1 MNELSTFESEEF
13 GTLRVMQIDGEPWF
27 VGKDITDK
35 LEYQNGSRDIARHVD
50 EEDQMM
56 CPMFDGTQRRNV
68 ILINESGLYSLILG
82 STLPAAKKFKKWVTS
97 EVLPSIRKHGMY
109 AVDDLINN
117 PDLAIKALTAL
128 KEEREKNAK
137 LEAVNEELKPKAQL
151 ADAVTGS
158 PYTIS
163 VGEMAKILNQNG
175 VDIGQNRFYKWLRA
189 NGYIMGTNTPTQR
202 AMELKIFVLKEST
215 VCLPDGTQKL
225 VKTPR
230 VTGKG
235 QEYFL
240 KKFAV
245 AAV

>member
-1 MNELSTFESEEF
+1 MNEIIRVTEEMTVSARDLHERLGIMTEFRKWFPRMAEYGFEEGQDFKRVSQKCPTLGGCQEMVDYQVSIDMAKQICMIQRSEEGKKIRQYF
-13 GTLRVMQIDGEPWF
+13 IDLEKAWNTPEQIMARALKVAENT
-27 VGKDITDK
+27 IESLK
-35 LEYQNGSRDIARHVD
+35 LEV
-50 EEDQMM
+50 
-56 CPMFDGTQRRNV
+56 
-68 ILINESGLYSLILG
+68 
-82 STLPAAKKFKKWVTS
+82 
-97 EVLPSIRKHGMY
+97 
-109 AVDDLINN
+109 
-117 PDLAIKALTAL
+117 
-128 KEEREKNAK
+128 KEM
-137 LEAVNEELKPKAQL
+137 KPKAQL

-189 NGYIMGTNTPTQR
+189 NGYIMGTNTPTQK

>member
-1 MNELSTFESEEF
+1 MNELQIFESPQFGQIRTKEINEKIYFSAKDVASALGYVEPAKAMRTHCKNVVAVTFETA
-13 GTLRVMQIDGEPWF
+13 G
-27 VGKDITDK
+27 GKQLVRFIPEGDVYRLIVKSK
-35 LEYQNGSRDIARHVD
+35 LPSAE
-50 EEDQMM
+50 
-56 CPMFDGTQRRNV
+56 
-68 ILINESGLYSLILG
+68 
-82 STLPAAKKFKKWVTS
+82 KFEKWVFE
-97 EVLPSIRKHGMY
+97 EVLPSIRKHGLY
-109 AVDDLINN
+109 AMDDLINN

-137 LEAVNEELKPKAQL
+137 LTAVNEELKPKAEI
-151 ADAVTGS
+151 ADAITGS

-189 NGYIMGTNTPTQR
+189 NGYIMGTNTPTQK

>member
-1 MNELSTFESEEF
+1 MNELKIFENENLGTVRTITTDSETWF
-13 GTLRVMQIDGEPWF
+13 IAGDVCRILGLTNTTMVMQR
-27 VGKDITDK
+27 
-35 LEYQNGSRDIARHVD
+35 LD
-50 EEDQMM
+50 EDERSKFNLGRQGMAA
-56 CPMFDGTQRRNV
+56 V
-68 ILINESGLYSLILG
+68 VNESGLYNLIM
-82 STLPAAKKFKKWVTS
+82 SSRKPEAKQFKKWVTS

-109 AVDDLINN
+109 AMDELINN

-137 LEAVNEELKPKAQL
+137 LTAVNEELKPKAQL

-189 NGYIMGTNTPTQR
+189 NGYIMGTNTPTQK

-215 VCLPDGTQKL
+215 VRLPDGTQKL

-240 KKFAV
+240 KKLAM

>member
-1 MNELSTFESEEF
+1 MNELTIFTSEEF
-13 GTLRVMQIDGEPWF
+13 GQVRTTELN
-27 VGKDITDK
+27 GKTYFSALDVARALGYTNPSKAVSDHCKNAIMGRGNDSLGRQQVFKLIPEGDIYRLISRSNLPSADK
-35 LEYQNGSRDIARHVD
+35 FE
-50 EEDQMM
+50 
-56 CPMFDGTQRRNV
+56 
-68 ILINESGLYSLILG
+68 
-82 STLPAAKKFKKWVTS
+82 KWVFD
-97 EVLPSIRKHGMY
+97 EVLPSIRKHGLY
-109 AVDDLINN
+109 AMDDLINN

-240 KKFAV
+240 KKFEV

>member
-1 MNELSTFESEEF
+1 MNELTIFENENLGTVRTITTDSETWF
-13 GTLRVMQIDGEPWF
+13 IAGDVCRILGLTNTTMVMQR
-27 VGKDITDK
+27 
-35 LEYQNGSRDIARHVD
+35 LD
-50 EEDQMM
+50 EDERSKFNLGRQGMAA
-56 CPMFDGTQRRNV
+56 V
-68 ILINESGLYSLILG
+68 VNESGLYNLIM
-82 STLPAAKKFKKWVTS
+82 SSRKPEAKQFKKWVTS

-109 AVDDLINN
+109 AMDELINN

-128 KEEREKNAK
+128 KEEREKK
-137 LEAVNEELKPKAQL
+137 ERLEAVNEELKPKAEI
-151 ADAVTGS
+151 ADAITGS

-189 NGYIMGTNTPTQR
+189 NGYIMGTNTPTQK

>member
-1 MNELSTFESEEF
+1 MNELTIFTSEEF
-13 GTLRVMQIDGEPWF
+13 GQVRTTELNEKTYFFAHDVARALGYTNPS
-27 VGKDITDK
+27 KAITDHCKNSIMGRGNDSLGRQQVFK
-35 LEYQNGSRDIARHVD
+35 LIPEGDVYRLISKSNLPSAEKFERWV
-50 EEDQMM
+50 
-56 CPMFDGTQRRNV
+56 FD
-68 ILINESGLYSLILG
+68 
-82 STLPAAKKFKKWVTS
+82 
-97 EVLPSIRKHGMY
+97 EVLPSIRRHGLY
-109 AVDDLINN
+109 AMDDLINN

>member
-56 CPMFDGTQRRNV
+56 RPMFDGTQRRNV

-240 KKFAV
+240 KKFEV

>member
-1 MNELSTFESEEF
+1 MNELTIFTSEEF
-13 GTLRVMQIDGEPWF
+13 GQVRTTELNEKTYFFAHDVARALGYTNPS
-27 VGKDITDK
+27 KAITDHCKNSIMGRGNDSLGRQQVFK
-35 LEYQNGSRDIARHVD
+35 LIPEGDVYRLISKSNLPSAEKFERWV
-50 EEDQMM
+50 
-56 CPMFDGTQRRNV
+56 FD
-68 ILINESGLYSLILG
+68 
-82 STLPAAKKFKKWVTS
+82 
-97 EVLPSIRKHGMY
+97 EVLPSIRRHGLY
-109 AVDDLINN
+109 AMDDLINN

-137 LEAVNEELKPKAQL
+137 LEAANEELKPKAQL

>member
-1 MNELSTFESEEF
+1 MNELTIFENENLGTVRTITTDSETWF
-13 GTLRVMQIDGEPWF
+13 IAGDVCRILGIMNTTQAMQ
-27 VGKDITDK
+27 
-35 LEYQNGSRDIARHVD
+35 RVD
-50 EEDQMM
+50 EDERS
-56 CPMFDGTQRRNV
+56 MFNIGRQGMAAV
-68 ILINESGLYSLILG
+68 VNESGLYNLIM
-82 STLPAAKKFKKWVTS
+82 SSRKPEAKQFKKWVTS

-109 AVDDLINN
+109 AMDELINN

-137 LEAVNEELKPKAQL
+137 LAAVNEELKPKAQL

-189 NGYIMGTNTPTQR
+189 NGYIMGTNTPTQK

>member
-1 MNELSTFESEEF
+1 MNELTIFTSEEF
-13 GTLRVMQIDGEPWF
+13 GQVRTVAIKEKTYFSARDVASALGYADTAQAVRTHCKGV
-27 VGKDITDK
+27 VGITTPT
-35 LEYQNGSRDIARHVD
+35 NGGKQLVKFIPEGDVYR
-50 EEDQMM
+50 
-56 CPMFDGTQRRNV
+56 
-68 ILINESGLYSLILG
+68 LIVK
-82 STLPAAKKFKKWVTS
+82 STLPKAEKFETWVFD
-97 EVLPSIRKHGMY
+97 EVIPSIRKHGLY
-109 AVDDLINN
+109 AMDDLINN

-137 LEAVNEELKPKAQL
+137 LAAVNEELKPKAEI
-151 ADAVTGS
+151 ADAITGS

-189 NGYIMGTNTPTQR
+189 NGYIMGTNTPTQK

-215 VCLPDGTQKL
+215 VRLPDGTQKL

-240 KKFAV
+240 KKLAM

>member
-1 MNELSTFESEEF
+1 MNELTIFENENLGTVRTITTDSETWF
-13 GTLRVMQIDGEPWF
+13 IAGDVCRILGLTNTTMVMQR
-27 VGKDITDK
+27 
-35 LEYQNGSRDIARHVD
+35 LD
-50 EEDQMM
+50 EDERSKFNLGRQGMAA
-56 CPMFDGTQRRNV
+56 V
-68 ILINESGLYSLILG
+68 VNESGLYNLIM
-82 STLPAAKKFKKWVTS
+82 SSRKPEAKQFKKWVTS

-109 AVDDLINN
+109 AMDELINN

-137 LEAVNEELKPKAQL
+137 LEAVNEELKPKAQF

>member
-1 MNELSTFESEEF
+1 MNELQIFESPQFGQIRTKEINGKTYFSAKDVASALGYVEPAKAMRTHCKNVVAVTFETA
-13 GTLRVMQIDGEPWF
+13 G
-27 VGKDITDK
+27 GKQLVRFIPEGDVYRLIVKSK
-35 LEYQNGSRDIARHVD
+35 LPSAE
-50 EEDQMM
+50 
-56 CPMFDGTQRRNV
+56 
-68 ILINESGLYSLILG
+68 
-82 STLPAAKKFKKWVTS
+82 KFEKWVFE
-97 EVLPSIRKHGMY
+97 EVLPSIRKHGLY
-109 AVDDLINN
+109 AMDDLINN

-189 NGYIMGTNTPTQR
+189 NGYIMGTNTPTQK

>member
-1 MNELSTFESEEF
+1 MNELTIFTSEEF
-13 GTLRVMQIDGEPWF
+13 GQVRTTELNEKTYFFAHDVARALGYTNPS
-27 VGKDITDK
+27 KAITDHCKNSIMGRGNDSLGRQQVFK
-35 LEYQNGSRDIARHVD
+35 LIPEGDVYRLISKSNLPSAEKFERWV
-50 EEDQMM
+50 
-56 CPMFDGTQRRNV
+56 FD
-68 ILINESGLYSLILG
+68 
-82 STLPAAKKFKKWVTS
+82 
-97 EVLPSIRKHGMY
+97 EVLPSIRKHGLY
-109 AVDDLINN
+109 AMDDLINN

-137 LEAVNEELKPKAQL
+137 LEAVNEELKPKAEI
-151 ADAVTGS
+151 ADAITGS